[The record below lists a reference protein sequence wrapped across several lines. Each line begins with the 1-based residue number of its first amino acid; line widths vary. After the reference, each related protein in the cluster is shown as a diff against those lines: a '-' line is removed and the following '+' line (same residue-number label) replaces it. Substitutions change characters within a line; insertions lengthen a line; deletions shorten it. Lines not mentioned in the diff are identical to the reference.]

1 MDTILIAIPLTKVVG
16 VVAGILTG
24 ASLLP
29 QVIKMFREKKG
40 SQVSTYMIV
49 ILIAGLS
56 LWIWYGFL
64 KEDWPIIVTNV
75 FSLLLNIVMVIMKFV
90 YRK

>member
-16 VVAGILTG
+16 VVAGIFTG

-29 QVIKMFREKKG
+29 QVIKMYREKKG